1 VLRPYLI
8 GEKPKPNGEW
18 DMYCPLHPDGK
29 RSASLNIH
37 SEEWY
42 CFAGCGGGRVV
53 DLIRAKSQWVSP
65 SQAAS
70 NGVGTGAA
78 GVVTATGKSTEVASE
93 GKVAG
98 WHSALMSNEAI
109 LEELLS
115 ERGLYTDTIT
125 KFEIGWHVDKRVYT
139 IPIRGFD
146 GELWNIRYYDLKP
159 RDDRRKIWSIG
170 GMRSTELYPVSQLGG
185 DRIVICEGE
194 WDTLVT
200 IQNGYPAITRTAAAR
215 VWQSGWGASFEGKTV
230 YICHD
235 ADDTGQIANRKVA
248 RALRHLA
255 DVRIVKLPYPIVEKH
270 GQDLSDFWLEHD
282 RTHFEQML
290 AEAIPFRKEEVSDE
304 PEIITVL
311 DTFDAQ
317 RVSEPVKVQ
326 VTIKGKK
333 DPGYSVPSKAR
344 LSCTRDAGAKC
355 NVCPLN
361 PAGGEA
367 VVEIAPSNPLIL
379 GLMESS
385 QKQVQDMIRQEYGA
399 LQCNRLTIEIEEHQS
414 VEVLFARPSID
425 HADGTQARDYKSIKI
440 TSSGRHDTLPNNT
453 VVATGSLYPN
463 PRDQRNE
470 FLAWS
475 VEQQET
481 SVDRF
486 QMTPEAIKLMERFK
500 PKSAQRP
507 LNKLGEINR
516 ALATHVTR
524 ITGRPEMHA
533 VMDLTYHS
541 ALAFKFGGQ
550 VVNRG
555 WIESLVVGDTRTG
568 KSEAAQQ
575 LVRHYGAGE
584 MVGGEAATLAGLVGG
599 LQQIGG
605 KDWAVTWGVIPIND
619 RRLVVIDEL
628 SGLHPEEIAKM
639 SDVRASGMAKL
650 TKIQQEVTFART
662 RLLWLGNP
670 RHGGMDQFTYGV
682 DALRPLIGNPEDIAR
697 FDLCMAVSLG
707 DVPSSKINQPAR
719 TERQLRY
726 TSEACHTLLMWVWT
740 RQADQ
745 IVFTTGAENAIYKYA
760 NEMGSRYVEEPP
772 LVQAANIR
780 IKIARVAVALAART
794 FSTDDAHEKVIV
806 KQEHVKDAVDFMDRL
821 YEMPS
826 FGYAERSRE
835 RIRDIQEA
843 VDNKD
848 KIKKYLHER
857 KGLAKFLRSVG
868 KFRRQDLEEI
878 LNLSR
883 DDANAITNTLWNAR
897 MVRKDGMD
905 IRVEPMLHE
914 LLREVRL

>member
-1 VLRPYLI
+1 MANSGNL
-8 GEKPKPNGEW
+8 
-18 DMYCPLHPDGK
+18 D
-29 RSASLNIH
+29 
-37 SEEWY
+37 
-42 CFAGCGGGRVV
+42 
-53 DLIRAKSQWVSP
+53 
-65 SQAAS
+65 
-70 NGVGTGAA
+70 
-78 GVVTATGKSTEVASE
+78 
-93 GKVAG
+93 
-98 WHSALMSNEAI
+98 
-109 LEELLS
+109 ELLS
-115 ERGLYTDTIT
+115 TRGLYTDTVV
-125 KFEIGWHVDKRVYT
+125 KFEIGWHQDKKVYT
-139 IPIRGFD
+139 IPVRGFD
-146 GELWNIRYYDLKP
+146 KELWNIRYYDLNP
-159 RDDRRKIWSIG
+159 RNARRKIWSIG
-170 GMRSTELYPVSQLGG
+170 GMRATELYPVNQLGA
-185 DRIVICEGE
+185 DRIIICEGE
-194 WDTLVT
+194 WDALVT
-200 IQNGYPAITRTAAAR
+200 IQNGYPAITRTAAAK
-215 VWQSGWGASFEGKTV
+215 VWMSPWSASFKDKIV
-230 YICHD
+230 YLAHD
-235 ADDTGQIANRKVA
+235 ADSTGQIANRKVA

-282 RTHFEQML
+282 RADFEQML
-290 AEAIPFRKEEVSDE
+290 AEAQPWEKEVKGDE
-304 PEIITVL
+304 PDIITVL
-311 DTFDAQ
+311 DSFDAH
-317 RVSEPVKVQ
+317 RVNEPVKVQ

-367 VVEIAPSNPLIL
+367 VVDIAPSNPLVL
-379 GLMESS
+379 GLMDASA
-385 QKQVQDMIRQEYGA
+385 KQAADLIRQEFGA
-399 LQCNRLTIEIEEHQS
+399 LQCNRLTIEMEEHQS

-425 HADGTQARDYKSIKI
+425 HSDGTQARDYKSIKI
-440 TSSGRHDTLPNNT
+440 TSTGRHDTLPNNT
-453 VVATGSLYPN
+453 VVATGALHPN
-463 PRDQRNE
+463 PRDHRNE
-470 FLAWS
+470 FLAWR

-486 QMTPEAIKLMERFK
+486 QLDSDAVKLMDRFK

-507 LNKLGEINR
+507 LSKLLEISR

-533 VMDLTYHS
+533 LMDLTFHS
-541 ALAFKFGGQ
+541 ALSFKFGGQ
-550 VVNRG
+550 IVHRG
-555 WIESLVVGDTRTG
+555 WLESLVVGDTRTG

-575 LVRHYGAGE
+575 LVRHFAAGE
-584 MVGGEAATLAGLVGG
+584 VVGGEAATLAGLVGG

-605 KDWAVTWGVIPIND
+605 KDWAVTWGVIPLND

-639 SDVRASGMAKL
+639 SDVRASGMARL

-682 DALRPLIGNPEDIAR
+682 DSLRPLIGNPEDIAR
-697 FDLCMAVSLG
+697 FDLAMAVALG
-707 DVPSSKINQPAR
+707 DVPAGIINQPTR
-719 TERQLRY
+719 SERPLRY

-740 RQADQ
+740 RQLDQ
-745 IVFTTGAENAIYKYA
+745 IVFTTGAENAIYKSA
-760 NEMGSRYVEEPP
+760 NDMGSRYVEEPP

-794 FSTDDAHEKVIV
+794 FSSDETNEKIIV
-806 KQEHVKDAVDFMDRL
+806 KQEHVKDAVEFIDRL

-835 RIRDIQEA
+835 RIRDVQEA
-843 VDNKD
+843 RDNRANV
-848 KIKKYLHER
+848 KKYLHER

-883 DDANAITNTLWNAR
+883 DDANAIINKLWNAR
-897 MVRKDGMD
+897 MVRKDMSD

-914 LLREVRL
+914 ILREVRL